1 MNASSR
7 PDRLARST
15 LYVPGSRPDMIEKAA
30 RSEADAVCIDLEDAV
45 APDRKESSRE
55 LVIRALQTLD
65 LGRRTRLVRINGLDT
80 RYAYRDL
87 VDVVEAAG
95 NRLDAV
101 MLPKTR
107 GPDDVRFV
115 DTLLTQ
121 IEARAGLGRRLGI
134 EAQIETAS
142 GFLWVREI
150 AASSDRLEALI
161 FGSGDYSASMG
172 MPLASIGGADEHDA
186 AYPGHRWHAVMHGIV
201 AAARA
206 HGLRAID
213 GPYADYRDSA
223 GLERACRTARAL
235 GFDGKQCI
243 HPAQLSTVNQAFTA
257 TAAEVAWAEAVVA
270 ACERAAAQGQGAATL
285 DGRMIDAA
293 NIRMARATLRR
304 AGPARGGAGHE

>member
-1 MNASSR
+1 MNDSSR

-65 LGRRTRLVRINGLDT
+65 LGSRTRLVRINGLDT

-172 MPLASIGGADEHDA
+172 MPLASIGEADEYDA
-186 AYPGHRWHAVMHGIV
+186 VYPGHRWHAVMHGIV

-243 HPAQLSTVNQAFTA
+243 HPAQLSTVNQAFTP

-270 ACERAAAQGQGAATL
+270 AYERAAAHGQGAATL

-304 AGPARGGAGHE
+304 ARTARGGAGHE